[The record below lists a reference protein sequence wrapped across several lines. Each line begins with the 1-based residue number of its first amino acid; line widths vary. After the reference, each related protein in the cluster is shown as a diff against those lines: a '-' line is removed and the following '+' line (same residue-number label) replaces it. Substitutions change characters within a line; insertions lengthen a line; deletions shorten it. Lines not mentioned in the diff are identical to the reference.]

1 MPDDQPKTSRTGSI
15 EALEILAWHL
25 NFFPEE
31 ELSINEISRST
42 GLAWATVK
50 KFSEAMELINNISP
64 TMVNTKN
71 GIKISSR
78 ARIFEEI
85 FTDDLRTAAF
95 YLFLTAKASGKVT
108 NKIMLEKHD
117 RFKSRYEAS
126 IQKLIDLDLLK
137 QTDDG
142 VRLSAAGIALS
153 SDMYSWI
160 NEKMLQI
167 HSEPSFTQFTQTQG
181 TYSLSTGTTFANGL
195 ENQIALGSM
204 VTTYCSASGTLFS
217 NCSGTQQVT
226 TPPGKDQL
234 PCNTQP
240 IGLASP
246 EG

>member
-31 ELSINEISRST
+31 ELSINEISGST

-71 GIKISSR
+71 GIRISGR

-85 FTDDLRTAAF
+85 FTDDLRTAVF

-117 RFKSRYEAS
+117 RFKSRYESS

-142 VRLSAAGIALS
+142 VRLSPAGIALS
-153 SDMYSWI
+153 SDIYSWI
-160 NEKMLQI
+160 NEKLSQTN
-167 HSEPSFTQFTQTQG
+167 SESSIARFTSVQG
-181 TYSLSTGTTFANGL
+181 TYSQPQMTIANGL
-195 ENQIALGSM
+195 DTI
-204 VTTYCSASGTLFS
+204 GTLQPVVTANIS
-217 NCSGTQQVT
+217 TSGAYVVNCTVTQHTT
-226 TPPGKDQL
+226 TPADNGL
-234 PCNTQP
+234 QP
-240 IGLASP
+240 VNVQNNGLAP
-246 EG
+246 LEG